1 MTVSEPMQI
10 IAALGY
16 LCLAAAIAG
25 CIITIIEAYT
35 VLRFAG
41 TNMPMPSIQP
51 PVTVLKPL
59 HGTAEPDLLGRLGQ
73 FYDQDYAG
81 PVQVVFGVRDDAS
94 ASAAIARQV
103 RAELSHETIELV
115 ADARG
120 HGSNRKVSNLVN
132 MLPSARHDILVLSDS
147 DIVVSSDYLST
158 VTSLLEAPRAGAVT
172 CLYYGIGEGL
182 WARLSALTI
191 NAYFLPLAIM
201 AGRLRLAHY
210 CGGATIALRRTTLDR
225 IGGFGA
231 FADVLA
237 DDHAIGA
244 AVRSLGHHVVIAP
257 FLVGHR
263 CFEVSLRQL
272 FLQQLRA
279 ARTIKTIQPIGY
291 AGSFVVHPISLALL
305 GAFSGSVATAA
316 GIAAIAVVLRLMT
329 CRCVERRFG
338 LPRQDYWLVPLQ
350 DVTSFAIYVVSF
362 FGKMVHWRGIDY
374 RVAPSGVMVEQDLG
388 NA

>member
-1 MTVSEPMQI
+1 MTIPEPMQI
-10 IAALGY
+10 ITAFGY
-16 LCLAAAIAG
+16 LCLAAAICG
-25 CIITIIEAYT
+25 CVITIIEAYT
-35 VLRFAG
+35 VLRFSG
-41 TNMPMPSIQP
+41 TRMPISSTQP

-59 HGTAEPDLLGRLGQ
+59 HGIAEPDLLERLGQ
-73 FYDQDYAG
+73 FYDQDYSG
-81 PVQVVFGVRDDAS
+81 PVQVVFGVRDDF
-94 ASAAIARQV
+94 SAAAAVARQV
-103 RAELSHETIELV
+103 KAEVPGETIEV
-115 ADARG
+115 VVDARG
-120 HGSNRKVSNLVN
+120 HGSNRKVSNLIN
-132 MLPSARHDILVLSDS
+132 MLPSARNDILVLSDS
-147 DIVVSSDYLST
+147 DIVVGPDYLST

-201 AGRLRLAHY
+201 AGRLGLARY
-210 CGGATIALRRTTLDR
+210 CGGATIALRRSTLDR
-225 IGGFGA
+225 IGGFGD
-231 FADVLA
+231 FANVLA

-244 AVRSLGHHVVIAP
+244 AVRSLGHRVVIAP
-257 FLVGHR
+257 ILVGHH

-279 ARTIKTIQPIGY
+279 ARTIKTVQPIGY

-305 GAFSGSVATAA
+305 GALSGSAAAA
-316 GIAAIAVVLRLMT
+316 GIAAVAFAARLMV

-350 DVTSFAIYVVSF
+350 DVTSFAIYIVSF

-374 RVAPSGVMVEQDLG
+374 RVAPSGVMVEQDLS